1 MIRSET
7 AAPLRARMAIEQQ
20 ADLLKCEIEDSS
32 KDCFVDLNWGFFF
45 DGTNNNLER
54 DRPHFAHSN
63 VARLYDVFDVR
74 ADSPEHI
81 RRYVAGVGT
90 PFNDEIGDQ
99 GKSVHQAAGLAA
111 GWGGEARIN
120 WALLKVLDNLH
131 YYYEGKDFGEELGVL
146 DSQAVKEMSTDL
158 NIPVHQLRKQTGD
171 EIELLREINMLESV
185 QFLTTTAAN
194 PPNDVGRI
202 KKLKARR
209 EALTTKVAAWR
220 KTSRPKIRSI
230 RISVFG
236 FSRGAAEARVF
247 CSWLKDAFE
256 TDFTLCGIPVQIDF
270 LGIFD
275 TVASVGMA
283 NSSIAFDGHGGW
295 GREVDLA
302 VPAYVRECVH
312 MVAAL
317 EVRASFPLDGYR
329 GNAHRA
335 TQLVYPGVHSDL
347 GGGYIPSEQGKGYV
361 GSEGRDAA
369 KFSQIPLLEMY
380 QRARAAG
387 VPLDATLS
395 SLPQRARDSMQVDNA
410 LLTAYSEYFEA
421 AGGVSYG
428 SLQQIMHDH
437 YGRYLQWRKLR
448 LGDDAPAGLKHQP
461 FVSRAGKKG
470 GQDVVD
476 LVMANYELKWEY
488 EALLKDERSDPALRI
503 PNGLSDNIS
512 KFIGLRAR
520 NIFPLASLR
529 DAAVSY
535 VWGYKMKCWQ
545 EIKPIWEDT
554 SDVDPRISRLMDE
567 YIHDS
572 RAWFKPFG
580 APNEA
585 AWKRQQE
592 ERMKLLEAQDSRYKE
607 WERIKQEDER
617 ILREGNALERM
628 AAAHRRSAMNSTPQ
642 AWPKRLEGAD
652 RKDLDAWKSNKQL
665 PYEIEGRESWSIFG
679 YLRWRMV
686 YEDEASWLQQV
697 GDFAGAQ
704 ARAVKRGI
712 KDKVDDAVDRAAEA
726 AGRAIGDGV
735 KKGADYL
742 LDKAKDALSNGVP
755 RPRL

>member
-1 MIRSET
+1 MSD
-7 AAPLRARMAIEQQ
+7 PEQ
-20 ADLLKCEIEDSS
+20 
-32 KDCFVDLNWGFFF
+32 DCYVDLKWGFFF
-45 DGTNNNLER
+45 DGTNNNLGR
-54 DRPHFAHSN
+54 DRPHLAQSN
-63 VARLYDVFDVR
+63 IARLYDVFDLGR
-74 ADSPEHI
+74 AGSENI
-81 RRYVAGVGT
+81 KQYIAGVGT
-90 PFNDEIGDQ
+90 PFEEEVGDQ
-99 GKSVHQAAGLAA
+99 GKGVHQAAGLSA

-131 YYYEGKDFGEELGVL
+131 QYYEGVGLGRMLGVL
-146 DSQAVKEMSTDL
+146 DPQAVKGMSADM
-158 NIPVHQLRKQTGD
+158 NIPIHQLRKLTGD
-171 EIELLREINMLESV
+171 EVELLREIGMPKSV
-185 QFLTTTAAN
+185 RLITSTAATS
-194 PPNDVGRI
+194 PNDPARRAT
-202 KKLKARR
+202 LKARR
-209 EALTTKVAAWR
+209 EVLASKLSAWR
-220 KTSRPKIRSI
+220 RTRKPRVRVI

-247 CSWLKDAFE
+247 SSWLKDALDP
-256 TDFTLCGIPVQIDF
+256 DFTLCGIPVQVDF

-275 TVASVGMA
+275 TVASVGLA

-295 GREVDLA
+295 GREQDME
-302 VPAYVRECVH
+302 VPDYVKECVH

-317 EVRASFPLDGYR
+317 EVRASFPLDAYR
-329 GNAHRA
+329 GLAKRA

-361 GSEGRDAA
+361 GAEGRDAA
-369 KFSQIPLLEMY
+369 KFSQIPLQEMY

-387 VPLDATLS
+387 VPLNKDNGMLAES
-395 SLPQRARDSMQVDNA
+395 AREAMEVDQA
-410 LLTAYSEYFEA
+410 LISAYSDYFEA
-421 AGGVSYG
+421 TGGVSYG

-461 FVSRAGKKG
+461 FVSRAGKKS

-554 SDVDPRISRLMDE
+554 SDVDPRISRLMDD

-592 ERMKLLEAQDSRYKE
+592 ERMKLLEAQDARYKE

-652 RKDLDAWKSNKQL
+652 RKDLDAWKSNRQL

-726 AGRAIGDGV
+726 AGRAIGNGA

-755 RPRL
+755 RTRL

>member
-1 MIRSET
+1 MRSQT
-7 AAPLRARMAIEQQ
+7 VGPPGLWLNADQQ
-20 ADLLKCEIEDSS
+20 AELLACDLGGNDEGCS
-32 KDCFVDLNWGFFF
+32 VDLKWGFFF

-54 DRPHFAHSN
+54 DKPGLSQSN
-63 VARLYDVFDVR
+63 IARLHDVFVEGLDH
-74 ADSPEHI
+74 PEN
-81 RRYVAGVGT
+81 RKRYIAGVGT
-90 PFNDEIGDQ
+90 PFEREVGDQ
-99 GKSVHQAAGLAA
+99 GKSVHQAAGLSA

-131 YYYEGKDFGEELGVL
+131 AYYERRDLGEELGVS
-146 DSQAVKEMSTDL
+146 DPETVKRMSMDL

-185 QFLTTTAAN
+185 RLLTSTAAN
-194 PPNDVGRI
+194 PPNDLGRRSI
-202 KKLKARR
+202 LKVRR
-209 EALTTKVAAWR
+209 EALAPKIAGWR
-220 KTSRPKIRSI
+220 KASKPRVRTI

-247 CSWLKDAFE
+247 CSWLKDALDP
-256 TDFTLCGIPVQIDF
+256 DFTLCGIPIEVDF

-295 GREVDLA
+295 GRAADLA

-317 EVRASFPLDGYR
+317 EVRASFPLDAYR
-329 GNAHRA
+329 GSARKA
-335 TQLVYPGVHSDL
+335 VQLVYPGVHSDL

-369 KFSQIPLLEMY
+369 KFSQIPLQEMY
-380 QRARAAG
+380 QRARAVG
-387 VPLDATLS
+387 VPLDAASSGLS
-395 SLPQRARDSMQVDNA
+395 RSARESMEVDGE
-410 LLTAYSEYFEA
+410 LIRAYSNYFDA
-421 AGGVSYG
+421 TGGTSYG

-461 FVSRAGKKG
+461 FVSRAGKKS

-476 LVMANYELKWEY
+476 LVMANHELRWEY
-488 EALLKDERSDPALRI
+488 EALLKDERSDPALRV

-512 KFIGLRAR
+512 KFLGLRGGSILSPSGLR
-520 NIFPLASLR
+520 N
-529 DAAVSY
+529 AVVGY

-545 EIKPIWEDT
+545 EIKPIWEAAGDI
-554 SDVDPRISRLMDE
+554 DPRISRLMDD

-592 ERMKLLEAQDSRYKE
+592 ERMKFLEAQDARYKE
-607 WERIKQEDER
+607 WERIKQEDEKVM
-617 ILREGNALERM
+617 REGSAFERM
-628 AAAHRRSAMNSTPQ
+628 AAAQRRSAMNSTPQ
-642 AWPKRLEGAD
+642 AWPMRLEGAD
-652 RKDLDAWKSNKQL
+652 RKDLDVWKDGGKL
-665 PYEIEGRESWSIFG
+665 PYEVEGRESWSIFG

-686 YEDEASWLQQV
+686 YEDEASWLQQI
-697 GDFAGAQ
+697 GDFADAQ
-704 ARAVKRGI
+704 ARAIKRGV
-712 KDKVDDAVDRAAEA
+712 KDRVDDAVDRAAEA
-726 AGRAIGDGV
+726 AGRAIGSGV
-735 KKGADYL
+735 KKGTDYL
-742 LDKAKDALSNGVP
+742 LDKAKDALSNGIP